1 MEFLKSKLEKIME
14 ILENRELV
22 LSFILCIIALVF
34 LIQLFNLQVI
44 NGVSYREQAENKIVR
59 TESIAASRG
68 EIYDRNGVLLATN
81 RLTYDVEI
89 YRTKVGV
96 ENTNEA
102 IIKRVDIIERNGDKI
117 YSTFPCN
124 ASGDNFSEEY
134 LNNAELRN
142 SFLKNIKLDEN
153 ATYQD
158 VLNYYSKK
166 YAVEDYDFRDK
177 INVIKVKYEANLN
190 GYSLFNGVVIS
201 KDISKNS
208 VAQIEELKSELY
220 GVNIIS
226 VPQRYYVSDN
236 FACHIIGYVSKI
248 NTDEYNNSKD
258 EGYTINSM
266 IGKSGIEESM
276 EKYLKGVDGV
286 KKVVTDS
293 LGNVSSEQIITEASS
308 GKDVT
313 LTIDYRI
320 QNVVENALKNTL
332 WNLQTGG
339 YGKEPIYEAQS
350 GSCVVLDVET
360 GEVLAIASYPEYNIN
375 SFVDGI
381 SSSEWNSLISD
392 AQKPMFNRAISGTYS
407 PGSTYKM
414 LMGIAGLE
422 SGGIYVDEYYTD
434 PGEYPYA
441 YKPKCWIYT
450 AHQITHGSIN
460 LAGALK
466 GSCNCYFYEVG
477 RRIGIA
483 NIVQWAK
490 NFGLGSKTGIEL
502 SGEAKG
508 NIAGDGVNEW
518 SLGDTLSA
526 SIGQNTNLFT
536 PIQLANYISTIA
548 NGGTLNK
555 VSLIKN
561 VGDDINSVPLSEL
574 ANYTKEFTGVDF
586 QPRDL
591 EIDPS
596 YINAVK
602 EGMYAV
608 TTENG
613 GTAADIFADS
623 RVEVAGKTGTA
634 QVASGAN
641 NAIFVGFAPYN
652 NPKIAV
658 VAIVEHGG
666 EGYYL
671 ANMVKEITNEYF
683 DIYNFD
689 GEKQKIQEVVNVHVD
704 F

>member
-22 LSFILCIIALVF
+22 LSFILCIVALVF
-34 LIQLFNLQVI
+34 LIQLFNLQII

-89 YRTKVGV
+89 YRTKVGI
-96 ENTNEA
+96 EKTNEA
-102 IIKRVDIIERNGDKI
+102 IKKLVEIIERNGDTI

-124 ASGDNFSEEY
+124 DTGDNFSEEF
-134 LNNAELRN
+134 LNNTQLRN
-142 SFLKNIKLDEN
+142 TFLTSIKLDEN

-158 VLNYYSKK
+158 VLSYYAKK
-166 YAVEDYDFRDK
+166 YAVEEYDFKDK
-177 INVIKVKYEANLN
+177 LDVIKVKYEANLN

-226 VPQRYYVSDN
+226 VPQRYYTSDE
-236 FACHIIGYVSKI
+236 FACHILGYVSKI
-248 NTDEYNNSKD
+248 NTEEYNNSKD
-258 EGYTINSM
+258 DGYTINSM
-266 IGKSGIEESM
+266 IGKSGVEESM
-276 EKYLKGVDGV
+276 EKYLRGVDGT

-360 GEVLAIASYPEYNIN
+360 GEVLAIASYPVYNIN

-381 SSSEWNSLISD
+381 SSSEWNSLIND
-392 AQKPMFNRAISGTYS
+392 EQKPMFNRAISGTYS

-483 NIVQWAK
+483 NIVEWAK

-508 NIAGDGVNEW
+508 NIAGDGATEW

-561 VGDDINSVPLSEL
+561 VGDDINSVSLSEL
-574 ANYTKEFTGVDF
+574 ASYTKEFTGVDF
-586 QPRDL
+586 QTRNL

-671 ANMVKEITNEYF
+671 ANMVKDITNEYF

-689 GEKQKIQEVVNVHVD
+689 GQKQKMQEIVSNGID

>member
-89 YRTKVGV
+89 YRTKVGI

-102 IIKRVDIIERNGDKI
+102 IIKLVDIIERNGDKI

-450 AHQITHGSIN
+450 AHQITHGAIN

-483 NIVQWAK
+483 NIVEWAK

-536 PIQLANYISTIA
+536 PTF
-548 NGGTLNK
+548 
-555 VSLIKN
+555 LIKDTLFN
-561 VGDDINSVPLSEL
+561 VPP
-574 ANYTKEFTGVDF
+574 F
-586 QPRDL
+586 
-591 EIDPS
+591 
-596 YINAVK
+596 
-602 EGMYAV
+602 
-608 TTENG
+608 
-613 GTAADIFADS
+613 
-623 RVEVAGKTGTA
+623 
-634 QVASGAN
+634 
-641 NAIFVGFAPYN
+641 
-652 NPKIAV
+652 
-658 VAIVEHGG
+658 AIVE
-666 EGYYL
+666 
-671 ANMVKEITNEYF
+671 I
-683 DIYNFD
+683 
-689 GEKQKIQEVVNVHVD
+689 
-704 F
+704 

>member
-96 ENTNEA
+96 EKTNEA
-102 IIKRVDIIERNGDKI
+102 IIKLVDIIERNGDKI

-134 LNNAELRN
+134 LNNAELKN

-226 VPQRYYVSDN
+226 VPQRYYASDN

-266 IGKSGIEESM
+266 IGKSGVEESM

-293 LGNVSSEQIITEASS
+293 LGNVSSEQIIAEASS

>member
-89 YRTKVGV
+89 YRTKVGI

-102 IIKRVDIIERNGDKI
+102 IIKLVDIIERNGDKI

-293 LGNVSSEQIITEASS
+293 LGNVSSEQIISEASS

-450 AHQITHGSIN
+450 AHQITHGAIN

-483 NIVQWAK
+483 NIVEWAK

-586 QPRDL
+586 QPRNL

-596 YINAVK
+596 YINAIK

>member
-89 YRTKVGV
+89 YRTKVGI

-102 IIKRVDIIERNGDKI
+102 IKKLVDIIERNGDKI

-134 LNNAELRN
+134 LNNTELRN
-142 SFLKNIKLDEN
+142 SFLKSIKLDEN

-166 YAVEDYDFRDK
+166 YAV
-177 INVIKVKYEANLN
+177 NVIKVKYEANLN

-266 IGKSGIEESM
+266 IGKSGVEESM
-276 EKYLKGVDGV
+276 EKYLKGTDGV

-320 QNVVENALKNTL
+320 QNVVENALKKTL

-339 YGKEPIYEAQS
+339 YGKDPIYEAQS

-450 AHQITHGSIN
+450 AHQITHGAIN

-483 NIVQWAK
+483 SIVEWAK

-502 SGEAKG
+502 SGEAMG
-508 NIAGDGVNEW
+508 NIAGDGATEW

-574 ANYTKEFTGVDF
+574 ANYTRDFTGVDF
-586 QPRDL
+586 QPRNLD
-591 EIDPS
+591 IDSS
-596 YINAVK
+596 YINAIK

-634 QVASGAN
+634 ENIPTVDNPQGLN
-641 NAIFVGFAPYN
+641 HCWFTGYAPYYPYSGWKASPLVVTVFVEKSGGYGGDVAAPVAAKVLAKWN
-652 NPKIAV
+652 ELNSSPK
-658 VAIVEHGG
+658 
-666 EGYYL
+666 
-671 ANMVKEITNEYF
+671 
-683 DIYNFD
+683 
-689 GEKQKIQEVVNVHVD
+689 Q
-704 F
+704 

>member
-89 YRTKVGV
+89 YRTKVGI

-102 IIKRVDIIERNGDKI
+102 IIKLVDIIERNGDKI

-293 LGNVSSEQIITEASS
+293 LGNVSSEQIISEASS

-450 AHQITHGSIN
+450 AHQITHGAIN

-483 NIVQWAK
+483 NIVEWAK

-586 QPRDL
+586 QPRNLD
-591 EIDPS
+591 IDPS
-596 YINAVK
+596 YINAIK

-689 GEKQKIQEVVNVHVD
+689 GQKQKMQEVVNVGVD

>member
-89 YRTKVGV
+89 YRTKVGI

-102 IIKRVDIIERNGDKI
+102 IIKLVDIIERNGDKI

-166 YAVEDYDFRDK
+166 YAVEDYDFKDK

-450 AHQITHGSIN
+450 AHQITHGAIN

-483 NIVQWAK
+483 NIVEWAK

-586 QPRDL
+586 QPRNLDI
-591 EIDPS
+591 E
-596 YINAVK
+596 
-602 EGMYAV
+602 
-608 TTENG
+608 ENG

>member
-22 LSFILCIIALVF
+22 LSFILSLISAIF

-59 TESIAASRG
+59 TESISASRG

-81 RLTYDVEI
+81 KLTYDVEI
-89 YRTKVGV
+89 YRTKVGI

-102 IIKRVDIIERNGDKI
+102 IKELANILQKNGDNI
-117 YSTFPCN
+117 YSSFPCN
-124 ASGDNFSEEY
+124 NSGDNFSEDY
-134 LNNAELRN
+134 LNNENLRN
-142 SFLKNIKLDEN
+142 SFLEKIKLPST
-153 ATYQD
+153 ASFQD
-158 VLNYYSKK
+158 VLNYYSEK
-166 YAVEDYDFRDK
+166 YAVDDYDFKDK
-177 INVIKVKYEANLN
+177 INIIKVKYEANLN
-190 GYSLFNGVVIS
+190 GYSLFNGVIIS
-201 KDISKNS
+201 KDISKAS
-208 VAQIEELKSELY
+208 VAQIEELKSTLY
-220 GVNIIS
+220 GVNIVA
-226 VPQRYYVSDN
+226 VPQRYYVSDD
-236 FACHIIGYVSKI
+236 FACHILGYVSKI
-248 NTDEYNNSKD
+248 SDSEYDSRKE
-258 EGYTINSM
+258 EGYTINSI
-266 IGKSGIEESM
+266 IGKSGVEESM
-276 EKYLKGVDGV
+276 EPYLKGTDGI

-293 LGNVSSEQIITEASS
+293 LGNVSNEQVIKEAES
-308 GKDVT
+308 GNDVT

-320 QNVVENALKNTL
+320 QTVVENALKSTL

-339 YGKEPIYEAQS
+339 YGKAPIYEAQS

-360 GEVLAIASYPEYNIN
+360 GEVLAMASYPTYNIN

-381 SSSEWNSLISD
+381 SSQEWSTLIND
-392 AQKPMFNRAISGTYS
+392 EQKPMFNRAISGTYS

-422 SGGIYVDEYYTD
+422 SGGITVNEYYTD

-450 AHQITHGSIN
+450 SHGITHGAIN

-477 RRIGIA
+477 RRIGIE
-483 NIVQWAK
+483 NIVEWAK

-502 SGEAKG
+502 AGEAKG
-508 NIAGDGVNEW
+508 NIAGDGASGW

-526 SIGQNTNLFT
+526 SIGQNTNLFS
-536 PIQLANYISTIA
+536 PIQLANYISTLA

-555 VSLIKN
+555 VTIIKN
-561 VGDDINSVPLSEL
+561 IGNNFKSISVSEI
-574 ANYTKEFTGVDF
+574 AKYSKEFTGVDF
-586 QPRDL
+586 QEKELNIEPT
-591 EIDPS
+591 
-596 YINAVK
+596 YINAIK

-634 QVASGAN
+634 QVGSGAN

-689 GEKQKIQEVVNVHVD
+689 AQKQKTQEVVNVGID

>member
-89 YRTKVGV
+89 YRTKVGI

-102 IIKRVDIIERNGDKI
+102 IIKLVDIIERNGDKI

-293 LGNVSSEQIITEASS
+293 LGNVSSEQIISEASS

-450 AHQITHGSIN
+450 AHQITHGAIN

-483 NIVQWAK
+483 NIVEWAK

-586 QPRDL
+586 QPRNL

-596 YINAVK
+596 YINAIK

-689 GEKQKIQEVVNVHVD
+689 GQKQKMQEVVNVGVD

>member
-22 LSFILCIIALVF
+22 LSFILCIVALVF
-34 LIQLFNLQVI
+34 LIQLFNLQII

-89 YRTKVGV
+89 YRTKVGI
-96 ENTNEA
+96 EKTNEA
-102 IIKRVDIIERNGDKI
+102 IKKLVEIIERNGDTI

-124 ASGDNFSEEY
+124 DTGDNFSEEF
-134 LNNAELRN
+134 LNNTQLRN
-142 SFLKNIKLDEN
+142 SFLTSIKLDEN

-158 VLNYYSKK
+158 VLSYYAKK
-166 YAVEDYDFRDK
+166 YAVEEYDFKDK
-177 INVIKVKYEANLN
+177 LDVIKVKYEANLN

-226 VPQRYYVSDN
+226 VPQRYYTSDE
-236 FACHIIGYVSKI
+236 FACHILGYVSKI
-248 NTDEYNNSKD
+248 NTEEYNNSKD

-266 IGKSGIEESM
+266 IGKSGVEESM
-276 EKYLKGVDGV
+276 EKYLRGVDGT

-360 GEVLAIASYPEYNIN
+360 GEVLAIASYPVYNIN

-381 SSSEWNSLISD
+381 SSSEWNSLIND
-392 AQKPMFNRAISGTYS
+392 EQKPMFNRAISGTYS

-508 NIAGDGVNEW
+508 NIAGDGATEW

-561 VGDDINSVPLSEL
+561 VGDDINSVSLSEL
-574 ANYTKEFTGVDF
+574 ASYTKEFTGVDF
-586 QPRDL
+586 QTRNL

-671 ANMVKEITNEYF
+671 ANMVKDITNEYF

-689 GEKQKIQEVVNVHVD
+689 GQKQKMQEIVSNGID

>member
-22 LSFILCIIALVF
+22 LSFILCIVALVF
-34 LIQLFNLQVI
+34 LIQLFNLQII

-89 YRTKVGV
+89 YRTKVGI
-96 ENTNEA
+96 EKTNEA
-102 IIKRVDIIERNGDKI
+102 IKKLVEIIERNGDAI

-124 ASGDNFSEEY
+124 EAGDNFSEEF
-134 LNNAELRN
+134 LNNTQLRN
-142 SFLKNIKLDEN
+142 SFLTSIKLDEN

-158 VLNYYSKK
+158 VLSYYAKK
-166 YAVEDYDFRDK
+166 YAVEEYDFKDK
-177 INVIKVKYEANLN
+177 LDVIKVKYEANLN

-226 VPQRYYVSDN
+226 VPQRYYASDE
-236 FACHIIGYVSKI
+236 FACHILGYVSKI
-248 NTDEYNNSKD
+248 NTEEYNNSKD
-258 EGYTINSM
+258 DGYTINSM
-266 IGKSGIEESM
+266 IGKSGVEESM

-392 AQKPMFNRAISGTYS
+392 VQKPMFNRAISGTYS

-689 GEKQKIQEVVNVHVD
+689 GQKQKMQEVVNVGVD

>member
-22 LSFILCIIALVF
+22 LSFILCIVALVF
-34 LIQLFNLQVI
+34 LIQLFNLQII

-89 YRTKVGV
+89 YRTKVGI
-96 ENTNEA
+96 EKTNEA
-102 IIKRVDIIERNGDKI
+102 IKKLVEIIERNGDAI

-124 ASGDNFSEEY
+124 EAGDNFSEEF
-134 LNNAELRN
+134 LNNTQLRN
-142 SFLKNIKLDEN
+142 SFLTSIKLDEN

-158 VLNYYSKK
+158 VLSYYAKK
-166 YAVEDYDFRDK
+166 YAVEEYDFKDK
-177 INVIKVKYEANLN
+177 LDVIKVKYEANLN

-226 VPQRYYVSDN
+226 VPQRYYASDE
-236 FACHIIGYVSKI
+236 FACHILGYVSKI
-248 NTDEYNNSKD
+248 NTEEYNNSKD
-258 EGYTINSM
+258 DGYTINSM
-266 IGKSGIEESM
+266 IGKSGVEESM

-586 QPRDL
+586 QTRNL

-596 YINAVK
+596 YINAIK

-689 GEKQKIQEVVNVHVD
+689 GQKQKMQEVVNVGVD

>member
-89 YRTKVGV
+89 YRTKVGI

-102 IIKRVDIIERNGDKI
+102 IIKLVDIIERNGDKI

-166 YAVEDYDFRDK
+166 YAVEDYDFKDK

-339 YGKEPIYEAQS
+339 YGKDPIYEAQS

-450 AHQITHGSIN
+450 AHQITHGAIN

-483 NIVQWAK
+483 NIVEWAK

-586 QPRDL
+586 QPRNLD
-591 EIDPS
+591 IDPS
-596 YINAVK
+596 YINAIK

-689 GEKQKIQEVVNVHVD
+689 GQKQKMQEVVNVGVD

>member
-89 YRTKVGV
+89 YRTKVGI

-102 IIKRVDIIERNGDKI
+102 IKKLVDIIERNGDKI

-134 LNNAELRN
+134 LNNTELRN
-142 SFLKNIKLDEN
+142 SFLKSIKLDEN

-166 YAVEDYDFRDK
+166 YAVEDYDFKDK

-266 IGKSGIEESM
+266 IGKSGVEESM
-276 EKYLKGVDGV
+276 EKYLKGTDGV

-320 QNVVENALKNTL
+320 QNVVENALKKTL

-339 YGKEPIYEAQS
+339 YGKDPIYEAQS

-450 AHQITHGSIN
+450 AHQITHGAIN

-483 NIVQWAK
+483 SIVEWAK

-502 SGEAKG
+502 SGEAMG
-508 NIAGDGVNEW
+508 NIAGDGATEW

-574 ANYTKEFTGVDF
+574 ANYTRDFTGVDF
-586 QPRDL
+586 QPRNLD
-591 EIDPS
+591 IDSS
-596 YINAVK
+596 YINAIK

>member
-1 MEFLKSKLEKIME
+1 M
-14 ILENRELV
+14 
-22 LSFILCIIALVF
+22 
-34 LIQLFNLQVI
+34 
-44 NGVSYREQAENKIVR
+44 
-59 TESIAASRG
+59 
-68 EIYDRNGVLLATN
+68 
-81 RLTYDVEI
+81 
-89 YRTKVGV
+89 
-96 ENTNEA
+96 
-102 IIKRVDIIERNGDKI
+102 
-117 YSTFPCN
+117 
-124 ASGDNFSEEY
+124 
-134 LNNAELRN
+134 
-142 SFLKNIKLDEN
+142 
-153 ATYQD
+153 
-158 VLNYYSKK
+158 
-166 YAVEDYDFRDK
+166 
-177 INVIKVKYEANLN
+177 
-190 GYSLFNGVVIS
+190 FNGVVIS

-226 VPQRYYVSDN
+226 VPQRYYTSDE
-236 FACHIIGYVSKI
+236 FACHILGYVSKI
-248 NTDEYNNSKD
+248 NTEEYNNSKD
-258 EGYTINSM
+258 DGYTINSM
-266 IGKSGIEESM
+266 IGKSGVEESM
-276 EKYLKGVDGV
+276 EKYLRGVDGT

-360 GEVLAIASYPEYNIN
+360 GEVLAIASYPVYNIN

-381 SSSEWNSLISD
+381 SSSEWNSLIND
-392 AQKPMFNRAISGTYS
+392 VQKPMFNRAISGTYS

-508 NIAGDGVNEW
+508 NIAGDGATEW

-561 VGDDINSVPLSEL
+561 VGDDINSVSLSEL
-574 ANYTKEFTGVDF
+574 ASYTKEFTGVDF
-586 QPRDL
+586 QTRNL

-596 YINAVK
+596 YINAIK

-671 ANMVKEITNEYF
+671 ANMVKDITNEYF

-689 GEKQKIQEVVNVHVD
+689 GQKQKMQEIVSNGID

>member
-96 ENTNEA
+96 EKTNEA
-102 IIKRVDIIERNGDKI
+102 IIKLVDIIERNGDKI

-134 LNNAELRN
+134 LNNAELKN

-166 YAVEDYDFRDK
+166 YAVEEYDFRDK

-266 IGKSGIEESM
+266 IGKSGVEESM

-293 LGNVSSEQIITEASS
+293 LGNVSSEQIIAEASS

>member
-1 MEFLKSKLEKIME
+1 LEFLKSKLEKIME

-96 ENTNEA
+96 EKTNEA
-102 IIKRVDIIERNGDKI
+102 IIKLVDIIERNGDKI

-226 VPQRYYVSDN
+226 VPQRYYASDY

-450 AHQITHGSIN
+450 AHQITHGAIN

-483 NIVQWAK
+483 NIVEWAK

-586 QPRDL
+586 QPRNLD
-591 EIDPS
+591 IDPS
-596 YINAVK
+596 YINAIK

-689 GEKQKIQEVVNVHVD
+689 GEKQKIQEVVNVGVD

>member
-89 YRTKVGV
+89 YRTKVGI

-102 IIKRVDIIERNGDKI
+102 IIKLVDIIERNGDKI

-339 YGKEPIYEAQS
+339 YGKDPIYEAQS

-450 AHQITHGSIN
+450 AHQITHGAIN

-483 NIVQWAK
+483 NIVEWAK

-586 QPRDL
+586 QPRNLD
-591 EIDPS
+591 IDPS
-596 YINAVK
+596 YINAIK

-689 GEKQKIQEVVNVHVD
+689 GQKQKMQEVVNVGVD

>member
-89 YRTKVGV
+89 YRTKVGI

-102 IIKRVDIIERNGDKI
+102 IIKLVDIIERNGDKI

-339 YGKEPIYEAQS
+339 YGKDPIYEAQS

-450 AHQITHGSIN
+450 AHQITHGAIN

-483 NIVQWAK
+483 SIVEWAK

-502 SGEAKG
+502 SGEAMG
-508 NIAGDGVNEW
+508 NIAGDGATEW

-526 SIGQNTNLFT
+526 SI
-536 PIQLANYISTIA
+536 
-548 NGGTLNK
+548 
-555 VSLIKN
+555 
-561 VGDDINSVPLSEL
+561 
-574 ANYTKEFTGVDF
+574 
-586 QPRDL
+586 
-591 EIDPS
+591 
-596 YINAVK
+596 
-602 EGMYAV
+602 
-608 TTENG
+608 
-613 GTAADIFADS
+613 
-623 RVEVAGKTGTA
+623 
-634 QVASGAN
+634 
-641 NAIFVGFAPYN
+641 
-652 NPKIAV
+652 
-658 VAIVEHGG
+658 
-666 EGYYL
+666 
-671 ANMVKEITNEYF
+671 
-683 DIYNFD
+683 
-689 GEKQKIQEVVNVHVD
+689 
-704 F
+704 